1 VLRALA
7 LVILAVV
14 GVASALMAYGA
25 LRNLWADYQDSTTW
39 TYLSIGLPLV
49 ALALWCGRAGL
60 RIYRDR

>member
-14 GVASALMAYGA
+14 GVVSALAAYGA
-25 LRNLWADYQDSTTW
+25 LHNLWADYQDSTTW
-39 TYLSIGLPLV
+39 TYLSIGLPLL
-49 ALALWCGRAGL
+49 ALALWCAWAGA

>member
-1 VLRALA
+1 VKRALA

-14 GVASALMAYGA
+14 GVLAALTAYGA

-39 TYLSIGLPLV
+39 TYLSIGLPLL
-49 ALALWCGRAGL
+49 ALAVWCGWAGV